1 MKEKEE
7 EELEFS
13 IPENFIQ
20 QLYEFS
26 GSADKYK
33 GIILALCSERG
44 EPTIYSKYGSTIVEV
59 GLKSV
64 LSNFVSRKTDIIES
78 K

>member
-1 MKEKEE
+1 MKE
-7 EELEFS
+7 EELEFT
-13 IPENFIQ
+13 IPENFIE

-26 GSADKYK
+26 GGADKYK

-44 EPTIYSKYGSTIVEV
+44 APTIYSKYGSTIVEL
-59 GLKSV
+59 GLQSA
-64 LSNFVSRKTDIIES
+64 LSDFVSRESNIIEN

>member
-7 EELEFS
+7 EALEFS
-13 IPENFIQ
+13 IPENFIE
-20 QLYEFS
+20 QLYELS

-44 EPTIYSKYGSTIVEV
+44 EPTIIFKVWLYH
-59 GLKSV
+59 
-64 LSNFVSRKTDIIES
+64 R
-78 K
+78 

>member
-1 MKEKEE
+1 MKEE
-7 EELEFS
+7 EELELEFS
-13 IPENFIQ
+13 IPENFIE

-26 GSADKYK
+26 GGADKYK
-33 GIILALCSERG
+33 GIILALCSEHG
-44 EPTIYSKYGSTIVEV
+44 SPTIYSKYGSTIVEV

-64 LSNFVSRKTDIIES
+64 LSNFVSRETSVIES